1 MKALTTEQINEIR
14 SSVDIVDIVAK
25 YIPLTKKGKNYF
37 GVCPFHEDSDPS
49 LSVSPDKQIFSC
61 FSCHTAGNVFTFI
74 KEYEHVSFIEAVKMV
89 ADIAGI
95 NVDIDTSNKK
105 TIKNNDIYKIY
116 EIGQKFYLNNINTQF
131 GKTAK
136 EYLYKRGITDDLIKE
151 FEIGLAIKDSKALS
165 NLLTKKDFKDKD
177 LVDSG
182 LVVKDERGFHDFFYD
197 RIMFPLHDI
206 NNKVIGYSGRT
217 YYNSD
222 APKYINSKEHVLFI
236 KGEFVYNYA
245 RAKTNVEVRIQSL
258 LWKDLWM
265 SLELIVLALL
275 TSSQR

>member
-95 NVDIDTSNKK
+95 NVDIDTSNKRQSK
-105 TIKNNDIYKIY
+105 ITIFIRFMRLVKN
-116 EIGQKFYLNNINTQF
+116 
-131 GKTAK
+131 
-136 EYLYKRGITDDLIKE
+136 
-151 FEIGLAIKDSKALS
+151 
-165 NLLTKKDFKDKD
+165 
-177 LVDSG
+177 
-182 LVVKDERGFHDFFYD
+182 
-197 RIMFPLHDI
+197 
-206 NNKVIGYSGRT
+206 
-217 YYNSD
+217 
-222 APKYINSKEHVLFI
+222 FI
-236 KGEFVYNYA
+236 
-245 RAKTNVEVRIQSL
+245 
-258 LWKDLWM
+258 
-265 SLELIVLALL
+265 
-275 TSSQR
+275 